1 MELFMAQLLLSLA
14 WTIVGVVLVLGGTW
28 LFDKLTPTDYRGEIR
43 KGNIAAGIVLA
54 SVVVSIT
61 AIVVSVVLT

>member
-1 MELFMAQLLLSLA
+1 M
-14 WTIVGVVLVLGGTW
+14 GVVLVLGGTW